1 MTTTM
6 ELNRLAGEDYSG
18 VILAGDF
25 SRELK
30 SHVADCI
37 ARFRSFEEI
46 GNPAFA
52 YLSAWWEHKEPI
64 WYEFISDRF
73 VNLLGCKTET
83 VADFLR
89 NKIIERREY
98 KYMDGKASISQEI
111 IDRREMDLSK
121 VAMREAVE
129 KLGTVEAV
137 YKIALDD
144 GQTIWVKDQAVIES
158 YTKDSIILSLGC
170 LTIVS
175 KEMEAEKEL
184 KLAQKELTRYR
195 DHLEDLVKER
205 NVELMKTN
213 KQLKKE
219 IHERKEAEA
228 SLRVQ
233 SRHLEEVNTALKV
246 LLKQR
251 EDDKKALEEA
261 MVSNVK
267 ELINPYIEKL
277 AKRSLEK
284 NQRTL
289 LGILESNLNNIV
301 SPFINKISSKIL
313 NFTPMEIKIANLV
326 REGNTNKEIAEVLF
340 LSINTVLVHRHH
352 IRTKLG
358 IKNKKTNLR
367 SHLLSLNN

>member
-1 MTTTM
+1 MTTNM
-6 ELNRLAGEDYSG
+6 ELNRLAGQDYSG

-30 SHVADCI
+30 GRVADCI

-98 KYMDGKASISQEI
+98 KYMDGKASIAQEI
-111 IDRREMDLSK
+111 IDRRELDLSK

-137 YKIALDD
+137 YKVALDD

-158 YTKDSIILSLGC
+158 YTEDSIILSLGC
-170 LTIVS
+170 LTVVS
-175 KEMEAEKEL
+175 KEMEAEEEL
-184 KLAQKELTRYR
+184 NLAQKELTRYR

-219 IHERKEAEA
+219 IHERKAAEI
-228 SLRVQ
+228 SLMVQ
-233 SRHLEEVNTALKV
+233 SQHLEEVNTALKV

-251 EDDKKALEEA
+251 EGDKKALEEVV
-261 MVSNVK
+261 VSNVR

-277 AKRSLEK
+277 AKCRLGE

-301 SPFINKISSKIL
+301 SPFINNISSKIL

-326 REGNTNKEIAEVLF
+326 REGKTNKEIAGVLF
-340 LSINTVLVHRHH
+340 LSVNTVLVHRHH

-367 SHLLSLNN
+367 SHLLSLNS

>member
-1 MTTTM
+1 MATNR
-6 ELNRLAGEDYSG
+6 ELNRLADQNYYGI
-18 VILAGDF
+18 ILAGDF
-25 SRELK
+25 SRRLK
-30 SHVADCI
+30 SRVAACI
-37 ARFRSFEEI
+37 ARFHSFEKT

-52 YLSAWWEHKEPI
+52 YLSAWREQKAPI
-64 WYEFISDRF
+64 WYEFISERL
-73 VNLLGCKTET
+73 VSLLGCKPET

-89 NKIIERREY
+89 NNIIERREY
-98 KYMDGKASISQEI
+98 KYIGGTAPIAQEI
-111 IDRREMDLSK
+111 IDQQELHLSQA
-121 VAMREAVE
+121 AMREAVE
-129 KLGTVEAV
+129 KLGMVEAV
-137 YKIALDD
+137 YKVAIDK
-144 GQTIWVKDQAVIES
+144 GQTIWIKDQAVIES
-158 YTKDSIILSLGC
+158 YTKDNVRLSLGC

-175 KEMEAEKEL
+175 KEMEAEEEL
-184 KLAQKELTRYR
+184 QVAQKELTRYR

-219 IHERKEAEA
+219 IHERKAAEA
-228 SLRVQ
+228 SQRVQ

-277 AKRSLEK
+277 AKCSLRE
-284 NQRTL
+284 NQKTL
-289 LGILESNLNNIV
+289 LGILEANLNNIV
-301 SPFINKISSKIL
+301 SPFISKISSKIL

-367 SHLLSLNN
+367 SHLLSLNS

>member
-1 MTTTM
+1 MATDM
-6 ELNRLAGEDYSG
+6 ELNRIAGQDYSG
-18 VILAGDF
+18 IILAGDF

-30 SHVADCI
+30 DRVADCI

-89 NKIIERREY
+89 NKILEHREY
-98 KYMDGKASISQEI
+98 KYMDGKASIAQEI
-111 IDRREMDLSK
+111 IDRRELDLSK

-137 YKIALDD
+137 YKVALDD
-144 GQTIWVKDQAVIES
+144 GQNIWVKDQAVIES
-158 YTKDSIILSLGC
+158 YTEDSIILSLGC
-170 LTIVS
+170 LTVVS
-175 KEMEAEKEL
+175 KEMEAEEEL
-184 KLAQKELTRYR
+184 NLAQKELTRYR

-213 KQLKKE
+213 TQLNRE
-219 IHERKEAEA
+219 IHERKAAEA
-228 SLRVQ
+228 SLMEQ
-233 SRHLEEVNTALKV
+233 SQHLEEVNTALKV

-251 EDDKKALEEA
+251 EGDKKALEEVV
-261 MVSNVK
+261 VSNIR

-277 AKRSLEK
+277 AKCSLGE

-301 SPFINKISSKIL
+301 SPFINNISSKIL

-326 REGNTNKEIAEVLF
+326 REGKTNKEIADVLF
-340 LSINTVLVHRHH
+340 LSVNTVLVHRHH

>member
-1 MTTTM
+1 MATDM
-6 ELNRLAGEDYSG
+6 ELNRIAGQDYSG
-18 VILAGDF
+18 IILAGDF

-30 SHVADCI
+30 DRVADCI

-89 NKIIERREY
+89 NKILEHREY
-98 KYMDGKASISQEI
+98 KYMDGKASIAQEI
-111 IDRREMDLSK
+111 IDRRELDLSK

-137 YKIALDD
+137 YKVALDD
-144 GQTIWVKDQAVIES
+144 GQNIWVKDQAVIES
-158 YTKDSIILSLGC
+158 YTEDSIILSLGC
-170 LTIVS
+170 LTVVS
-175 KEMEAEKEL
+175 KEMEAEEEL
-184 KLAQKELTRYR
+184 NLAQKELTRYR

-213 KQLKKE
+213 TQLKRE
-219 IHERKEAEA
+219 IHERKAAEA
-228 SLRVQ
+228 SLMEQ
-233 SRHLEEVNTALKV
+233 SQHLEEVNTALKV

-251 EDDKKALEEA
+251 EGDKKALEEVV
-261 MVSNVK
+261 VSNIR

-277 AKRSLEK
+277 AKCSLGE

-301 SPFINKISSKIL
+301 SPFINNISSKIL

-326 REGNTNKEIAEVLF
+326 REGKTNKEIADVLF
-340 LSINTVLVHRHH
+340 LSVNTVLVHRHH

>member
-1 MTTTM
+1 MATNRD
-6 ELNRLAGEDYSG
+6 LNQLAGQDYSG

-25 SRELK
+25 SRKLK
-30 SHVADCI
+30 SRVATCI
-37 ARFRSFEEI
+37 ARFHSFEKT

-98 KYMDGKASISQEI
+98 KYMDGKASIAQEI
-111 IDRREMDLSK
+111 IDRRELDLSK

-137 YKIALDD
+137 YKVALDD

-158 YTKDSIILSLGC
+158 HIKDSVILSLGC

-175 KEMEAEKEL
+175 KEMEAEEEL

-205 NVELMKTN
+205 NVKLIKTN

-219 IHERKEAEA
+219 IHERKAAEA
-228 SLRVQ
+228 SLMVQ

-277 AKRSLEK
+277 AKCRLGE

-326 REGNTNKEIAEVLF
+326 REGKTNKEIADVLF

-367 SHLLSLNN
+367 SHLLSLNS